1 MRRVVGCFGLL
12 LAFCALGRAQG
23 VSDTDQLAPG
33 RFLVASRDLGD
44 PYFAEAVILLVQYND
59 QRGAMGLIVN
69 RRTDVPISRVL
80 NDLKEAQNR
89 TDPVY
94 VGGPVELTSLIALIR
109 SADKLDGAKKVF
121 GDVYLMSSKELLQ
134 KTLASRVDANS
145 FHAFLGYAGWEPGQ
159 LEHEVDVGAWHIM
172 PADAAEVFHS
182 DPDSVWPRLVR
193 RTETQ
198 IAALPARP
206 RRPAR

>member
-1 MRRVVGCFGLL
+1 MRRAAGCFGLL
-12 LAFCALGRAQG
+12 LGFCALGRAQG

-44 PYFAEAVILLVQYND
+44 PNFAEAVILLVQYND
-59 QRGAMGLIVN
+59 QRGAMGLIIN

-198 IAALPARP
+198 IAALPARS
-206 RRPAR
+206 RRSAR